1 MENKRGFF
9 VVVTLDRFDE
19 LRKFLVS
26 LSKFHKDYPVCIY
39 VAKDKIDSFRAKTKM
54 AFLTPFPL
62 TVFMDTDIYVNGRL
76 DYLFEIAAKYKIG
89 IVRHPR
95 SKRLNSGVIAF
106 PKCIMQKF
114 SKKWALKFE
123 ERVKEGRLIEGEWDQ
138 TIFNELAPEMPIQE
152 VSTDY
157 NATFH
162 DITPEE
168 ELKRWKDIKVFHFL
182 HSWPT
187 DKEKFKSYRLFME
200 L

>member
-9 VVVTLDRFDE
+9 VVVTLDRLDE
-19 LRKFLVS
+19 LRKFLIS
-26 LSKFHKDYPVCIY
+26 LSKFHKDYPVSIY
-39 VAKDKIDSFRAKTKM
+39 LAKDRIDAFRAKTKM

-62 TVFMDTDIYVNGRL
+62 TVFMDVDIYVNGKL
-76 DYLFEIAAKYKIG
+76 DYLFEIAAKYKVGVI
-89 IVRHPR
+89 RHPH
-95 SKRLNSGVIAF
+95 SGDLNTGVIAF

-114 SKKWALKFE
+114 SKKWAEIFDERLKDGTLQF
-123 ERVKEGRLIEGEWDQ
+123 KEYDQ
-138 TIFNELAPEMPIQE
+138 GVFNTLAPEMPIE
-152 VSTDY
+152 ELSTDY

-168 ELKRWKDIKVFHFL
+168 EIKRWKDIKVFHFL

-187 DKEKFKSYRLFME
+187 DKEKFKSYKLYME